1 MPRSE
6 PVHPRTR
13 EPVSHISPLRVVAV
27 LFGGRSLEHDVSIV
41 SGLQVLHAVDPTRL
55 APVPVYIDQQSRW
68 WTGDTLWHNESFKG
82 NGPNRSQLTE
92 VCLAPGF
99 GASALVPV
107 GELGGRRAET
117 IHVDVFVP
125 VLHGTFGEDGSIQG
139 LLELGGCAYVGCG
152 VAASAIGM
160 NKRLT
165 KIVAQ
170 QIGVPVVKWISCER
184 AVLDRDVNATSDE
197 GPDRRLEGRRGNAW
211 MRDVPAKVDAAFGWP
226 VIVKPCNLGSSA
238 GVSTAYTSSDLVTG
252 LLRVFEYDTEAI
264 VEPFIRNRLEL
275 NVAVAGLDVPVAS
288 VTEMPVT
295 SQTSPLSFSEKYK
308 RQGRKSI
315 GSSGG
320 MAGALRVLDPQDLPE
335 SLRRQA
341 QDYAVAVFSALGC
354 EGISRVDFLIDADA
368 GALYFNEINTL
379 PGSLAFYLWSAAPH
393 YWTIT
398 ELLNRLIDRA
408 EHLRA
413 VRRGLQRQPPP
424 ELRLFG

>member
-1 MPRSE
+1 VPCE
-6 PVHPRTR
+6 PVNPRF
-13 EPVSHISPLRVVAV
+13 VAV
-27 LFGGRSLEHDVSIV
+27 LFGGRSLEHDVSVV
-41 SGLQVLHAVDPTRL
+41 SGLQVLHALDPTRC
-55 APVPVYIDQQSRW
+55 APIPVYIDQQSRW
-68 WTGDTLWHNESFKG
+68 WTGDLLWHNESFKG
-82 NGPNRSQLTE
+82 NGPDRSQLTE

-107 GELGGRRAET
+107 GEMGGRRTEAVR
-117 IHVDVFVP
+117 VDVFVP

-139 LLELGGCAYVGCG
+139 LLELSGCAYVGCG
-152 VAASAIGM
+152 VAASALGM

-165 KIVAQ
+165 KMIAKQV
-170 QIGVPVVKWISCER
+170 GVPVVSWLSWER
-184 AVLDRDVNATSDE
+184 AVLDGE
-197 GPDRRLEGRRGNAW
+197 GDGDPGRGPRW
-211 MRDVPAKVDAAFGWP
+211 MRDIPATVEQAFGWP

-238 GVSTAYTSSDLVTG
+238 GVSTATAASELVTG

-295 SQTSPLSFSEKYK
+295 SQTSILSFSEKYK

-341 QDYAVAVFSALGC
+341 QEFAIAVFSALGC
-354 EGISRVDFLIDADA
+354 EGISRIDFLIDADA
-368 GALYFNEINTL
+368 GTLYFNEINTL